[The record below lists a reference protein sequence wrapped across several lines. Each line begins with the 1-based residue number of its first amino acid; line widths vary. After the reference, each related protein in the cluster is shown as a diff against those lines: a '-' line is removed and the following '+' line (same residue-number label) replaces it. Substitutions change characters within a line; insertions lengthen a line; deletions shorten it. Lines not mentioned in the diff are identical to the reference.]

1 MFKITVA
8 DFISGCEWNPKKLY
22 DEIRQFVSPNV
33 GPQGSFEE
41 VSKTLAEIT
50 DNNPVFGNVT
60 LLFEYKPPC
69 YPGYC
74 DVILLGKKDDIPC
87 AYVIELKNW
96 DNQRQCEAARERR
109 RGNRRILYNGVPCD
123 HPSAQVEGYVT
134 ALRESHSAVVQPNGY
149 NKPQVRGVVFF
160 TNNDFDDVSLATYR
174 QRPFD
179 GLTADYPVFNNREML
194 AEDIE
199 DFIAEGDD
207 AFANEFL
214 KGAYT
219 QSYEL
224 KQFVCHAIQNY
235 LEDREAEK
243 PFVLSV
249 RQDEVFEALFD
260 ALKEALEN
268 PQKKQVF
275 VVKGQP
281 GTGKTA
287 VAVNLLVE
295 ALKLA
300 GGNPGVGNVIFT
312 SATTNAKTWGNIFNS
327 DNTVL
332 INTKE
337 FNPGINGNNNDERI
351 RQYQNSGFGH
361 LIFDDNGRQRFIT
374 ACWREIFAVLRDEKM
389 VLRRFVP

>member
-1 MFKITVA
+1 MFKITAA
-8 DFISGCEWNPKKLY
+8 DFISGGEQNPKKLY

-33 GPQGSFEE
+33 GPEESFEE
-41 VSKTLAEIT
+41 VSKFLAEIT
-50 DNNPVFGNVT
+50 ETNPEFGKVT

-74 DVILLGKKDDIPC
+74 DVILLGKRNEVPC
-87 AYVIELKNW
+87 AYVIELKDW
-96 DNQRQCEAARERR
+96 SERKCIAAKSRR
-109 RGNRRILYNGVPCD
+109 RGKRQILYNGASCD
-123 HPSAQVEGYVT
+123 HPSAQAEGYVT
-134 ALRESHSAVVQPNGY
+134 ALLNSHSAVVQPNGY

-160 TNNDFDDVSLATYR
+160 TNNDFNDVSLATYR

-179 GLTADYPVFNNREML
+179 KLTADYPVFNNREML
-194 AEDIE
+194 AEDIKN
-199 DFIAEGDD
+199 FIAEGDD

-235 LEDREAEK
+235 LADREAEK
-243 PFVLSV
+243 PFVLSAK
-249 RQDEVFEALFD
+249 QDQVFEKLFD
-260 ALKEALEN
+260 ALKDALED
-268 PQKKQVF
+268 PQKKKQVF

-300 GGNPGVGNVIFT
+300 GIDMSSPEPVRKALEVF
-312 SATTNAKTWGNIFNS
+312 KE
-327 DNTVL
+327 TVREM
-332 INTKE
+332 KE
-337 FNPGINGNNNDERI
+337 
-351 RQYQNSGFGH
+351 
-361 LIFDDNGRQRFIT
+361 
-374 ACWREIFAVLRDEKM
+374 VLG
-389 VLRRFVP
+389 